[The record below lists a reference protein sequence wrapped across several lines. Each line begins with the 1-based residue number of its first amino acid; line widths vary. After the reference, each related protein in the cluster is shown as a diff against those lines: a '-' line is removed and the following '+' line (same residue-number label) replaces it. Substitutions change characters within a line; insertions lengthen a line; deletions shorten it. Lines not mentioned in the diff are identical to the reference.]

1 MNSGPKVLLSAY
13 ACEPGK
19 GSEPGVGWRWAN
31 GLASRVNL
39 HVLTREDNRIAIEKA
54 VAASDERDP
63 IRRARFIY
71 FDLGST
77 ALALKRKGWL
87 PTAAYY
93 VMWQLGVRRK
103 FADLA
108 DSMDVVHHL
117 TFCNLLCPGFWKLR
131 KSAFVIGPV
140 GAPLVPASYLSLFGG
155 GRFIQRIRGMILRNF
170 HRLPWLN
177 RLLRSAAAIVPANSD
192 AKVLLESRGFACES
206 PMLDTGAP
214 EIRPRAKRDA
224 SATLRFVSAGRLER
238 RKGLE
243 LALKAFAQ
251 ASIEWTEWRFTIIGG
266 GPDAPRLKSM
276 VLELGIGDR
285 VEFTGQVPLERTHE
299 LLSQSDVFV
308 FTSIRDT
315 SGSVNLEAMANG
327 LPIVC
332 ISHQGVGDITDP
344 SCALRVPPG
353 GIEETIRNLASS
365 ILRFRDE
372 PQLIESL
379 GTNAALRAQSVFS
392 WETKFDHMV
401 PIYLKAMGAASR

>member
-1 MNSGPKVLLSAY
+1 M
-13 ACEPGK
+13 
-19 GSEPGVGWRWAN
+19 
-31 GLASRVNL
+31 
-39 HVLTREDNRIAIEKA
+39 
-54 VAASDERDP
+54 
-63 IRRARFIY
+63 
-71 FDLGST
+71 
-77 ALALKRKGWL
+77 
-87 PTAAYY
+87 
-93 VMWQLGVRRK
+93 
-103 FADLA
+103 
-108 DSMDVVHHL
+108 
-117 TFCNLLCPGFWKLR
+117 
-131 KSAFVIGPV
+131 
-140 GAPLVPASYLSLFGG
+140 
-155 GRFIQRIRGMILRNF
+155 
-170 HRLPWLN
+170 
-177 RLLRSAAAIVPANSD
+177 
-192 AKVLLESRGFACES
+192 
-206 PMLDTGAP
+206 
-214 EIRPRAKRDA
+214 
-224 SATLRFVSAGRLER
+224 
-238 RKGLE
+238 E